1 MMNLLQERQSIGY
14 IKKKKFSVQ
23 KIARDK
29 PKVKSSQKTAIFD
42 YANTRNGQQLQIM
55 CSRESNLSETDD
67 LAILP

>member
-1 MMNLLQERQSIGY
+1 MNLLQERQSIGY

-42 YANTRNGQQLQIM
+42 YANTRNG
-55 CSRESNLSETDD
+55 
-67 LAILP
+67 